1 VSPIA
6 PTLHGLFTRQAA
18 LTPDRQAIHFAN
30 GSLTYRELDA
40 YSNRLAVRLAAKGVT
55 KESIVGILAE
65 RSPEMMIA
73 VLAVL
78 KAGGAYL
85 PLDPAYPA
93 GRLSYMLK
101 DSGASLMLTQSGLTV
116 PDFSGGTLEVDMVAL
131 VDGDTS
137 EVPAGTSDGGSLAYL
152 IYTSG
157 STGQPKG
164 VAVEHRQAVSF
175 LTGMQRQFPLHKE
188 DVIVLKTSFS
198 FDA

>member
-1 VSPIA
+1 
-6 PTLHGLFTRQAA
+6 
-18 LTPDRQAIHFAN
+18 
-30 GSLTYRELDA
+30 
-40 YSNRLAVRLAAKGVT
+40 
-55 KESIVGILAE
+55 VGILAE

-85 PLDPAYPA
+85 PLDPAYPD

-116 PDFSGGTLEVDMVAL
+116 PDFSGETLEVDLEAL
-131 VDGDTS
+131 VDGNTS
-137 EVPAGTSDGGSLAYL
+137 EVPVGTADGGSLAYL

-175 LTGMQRQFPLHKE
+175 LTGMQGQFPLHKE

-198 FDA
+198 FDASV